1 MTQIE
6 FDLLVAQ
13 QSKRLDEAINAN
25 LEDIDEIRNKKA
37 ELTDEFYAAIRELDI
52 QIREIEAD
60 NRDRKMAFK
69 EWKIELMKERSE
81 TEAAMEG
88 GLQ

>member
-25 LEDIDEIRNKKA
+25 LEAIAKIRNKKA
-37 ELTDEFYAAIRELDI
+37 ELTDEYYAAIRELDI
-52 QIREIEAD
+52 QILEIEAG
-60 NRDRKMAFK
+60 NRDRRMAFK
-69 EWKIELMKERSE
+69 EWKIELMKERSA
-81 TEAAMEG
+81 TEADMEG
-88 GLQ
+88 GQQ